1 MVVSFWVFWVL
12 LLHCH
17 THFSHI
23 RASHRD
29 GILPGAL
36 SLFVCVVCS
45 PNEGEYHYHACCHY
59 GYGREWVESS
69 NSFLIKL
76 WLILRMIK
84 QRNWR
89 ILLWKGSPS
98 STFPFS
104 IQPTSIPTIYQH
116 PSPTHNPNTTTTT
129 TPASLNPQQ
138 IINITTC
145 VFLALQW
152 TRHPHH
158 HGIDSCNLQPYHIW
172 HLRLSLLINR
182 VQIIIGIE
190 NCCKNGITY
199 THIPL
204 LIPVIMNLLM
214 TEKKEYHS
222 LIMALIY
229 YSVHFLQRSC
239 VLKYLWLF
247 VAMEKNTNNSTIAM
261 IHHQT
266 RV

>member
-138 IINITTC
+138 IISISQ
-145 VFLALQW
+145 LAYSL
-152 TRHPHH
+152 P
-158 HGIDSCNLQPYHIW
+158 CNGHVILIIMGSIHAISSHI
-172 HLRLSLLINR
+172 IF
-182 VQIIIGIE
+182 G
-190 NCCKNGITY
+190 TY
-199 THIPL
+199 DFH
-204 LIPVIMNLLM
+204 
-214 TEKKEYHS
+214 
-222 LIMALIY
+222 
-229 YSVHFLQRSC
+229 C
-239 VLKYLWLF
+239 W
-247 VAMEKNTNNSTIAM
+247 
-261 IHHQT
+261 
-266 RV
+266 